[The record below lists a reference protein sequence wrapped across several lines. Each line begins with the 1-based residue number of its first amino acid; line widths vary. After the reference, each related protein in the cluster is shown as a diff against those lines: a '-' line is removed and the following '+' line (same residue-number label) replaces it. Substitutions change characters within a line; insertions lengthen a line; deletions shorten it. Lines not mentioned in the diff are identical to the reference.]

1 MAINF
6 ANNTTVVADNKVTFC
21 GLEYLI
27 TDTEAEQLRDILNGM
42 VSTRGIGNV
51 SQTVSVSNTNTRNTT
66 VVQSTEKTPYKATK
80 DFAPK
85 YEIKE
90 QTSVDGTKLFC
101 ISRKNGWTKS
111 EKSLMNGAIKELK
124 GIKEIEVSYE
134 KDGKNRTFK
143 AWGYNTES
151 TAKKHLKELPTVFTV
166 AQLNGE
172 A

>member
-6 ANNTTVVADNKVTFC
+6 ANNNTMVADNKVSFC
-21 GLEYLI
+21 GIEYLI
-27 TDTEAEQLRDILNGM
+27 TDIEAEQLKSILDGM
-42 VSTRGIGNV
+42 VSSRGIGGT
-51 SQTVSVSNTNTRNTT
+51 SKTVSKINTVAPKDTKNN
-66 VVQSTEKTPYKATK
+66 PYVATK
-80 DFAPK
+80 DFKPQ

-90 QTSVDGTKLFC
+90 QTATDGTKLFC

-111 EKSLMNGAIKELK
+111 EKSLMNSSIKALK

-134 KDGKNRTFK
+134 KDGKTRTFK

>member
-6 ANNTTVVADNKVTFC
+6 ANNTTLVADNKVTFC

-27 TDTEAEQLRDILNGM
+27 TDREAEQLKSVLDGM
-42 VSTRGIGNV
+42 VSTRGIGGISKSACV
-51 SQTVSVSNTNTRNTT
+51 SKTTTVSVKN
-66 VVQSTEKTPYKATK
+66 EPYKATK
-80 DFAPK
+80 DFTAK

-90 QTSVDGTKLFC
+90 QTATDGTKLFC

-111 EKSLMNGAIKELK
+111 EKACMNNAIKALK
-124 GIKEIEVSYE
+124 GIKEIDVTYE
-134 KDGKNRTFK
+134 KDGVKRSFK

-151 TAKKHLKELPTVFTV
+151 TAKKHLKELPAVFTV

-172 A
+172 V